1 MTFLEVAEII
11 GIAAFALS
19 GFWVAVEERL
29 DLLGVFIASFLTALG
44 GGIIRDVIVGKIP
57 YSFINFLPS
66 IVVIL
71 VILIAFLLK
80 LQKNIDFQ
88 KRKIFIFSDS
98 VGLVS
103 FSISGALIGLDAGLN
118 YFGVVL
124 LALITAVG
132 GGILR
137 DVLLNRV
144 PMILKAEFYGTVAII
159 TGTILFLLDVL
170 SYINIFTLSS
180 IFVFGLTLRLLAYF
194 KDWHLPKI

>member
-88 KRKIFIFSDS
+88 KRKIFIFR
-98 VGLVS
+98 
-103 FSISGALIGLDAGLN
+103 A
-118 YFGVVL
+118 
-124 LALITAVG
+124 
-132 GGILR
+132 
-137 DVLLNRV
+137 
-144 PMILKAEFYGTVAII
+144 PLK
-159 TGTILFLLDVL
+159 TI
-170 SYINIFTLSS
+170 YSS
-180 IFVFGLTLRLLAYF
+180 
-194 KDWHLPKI
+194 

>member
-1 MTFLEVAEII
+1 MTFLDIAEII

-19 GFWVAVEERL
+19 GFWVAVEEKL
-29 DLLGVFIASFLTALG
+29 DLLGLFIISFLTALG
-44 GGIIRDVIVGKIP
+44 GGIIRDVIVNKIP

-71 VILIAFLLK
+71 VILIALILK
-80 LQKNIDFQ
+80 LQKNIDFK

-98 VGLVS
+98 IGLVS
-103 FSISGALIGLDAGLN
+103 FSVSGSLIGLDAKLN

-144 PMILKAEFYGTVAII
+144 PMILKAEFYGTIAII
-159 TGTILFLLDVL
+159 IGTFLYIMNTF
-170 SYINIFTLSS
+170 SYLNIFTLST
-180 IFVFGLTLRLLAYF
+180 IFILGLILRLLAYF
-194 KDWHLPKI
+194 KKWHLPKI

>member
-1 MTFLEVAEII
+1 V
-11 GIAAFALS
+11 
-19 GFWVAVEERL
+19 
-29 DLLGVFIASFLTALG
+29 
-44 GGIIRDVIVGKIP
+44 P
-57 YSFINFLPS
+57 
-66 IVVIL
+66 
-71 VILIAFLLK
+71 
-80 LQKNIDFQ
+80 
-88 KRKIFIFSDS
+88 FSDS

-159 TGTILFLLDVL
+159 TGTILFLLDVF